1 MLMAENAPLWFLL
14 PVIVWGSTEFV
25 WDSSIVVCDSS
36 VVANDSSVV
45 VCDLSATR
53 LRSSVTCL

>member
-1 MLMAENAPLWFLL
+1 MTENAPLLFLL